1 MSRYET
7 TDQYR
12 DRYWRKVFNRSTT
25 KDRIIQ
31 IQIEIDRVTE
41 RTQKVK
47 TDIDKL
53 ANDLKQIIPTLE
65 KNNEKMPNS

>member
-12 DRYWRKVFNRSTT
+12 DRYWRKIFNRSTT

-31 IQIEIDRVTE
+31 TQIEIDRQTE

-47 TDIDKL
+47 KDIDKL
-53 ANDLKQIIPTLE
+53 ANDLKQIIPIF
-65 KNNEKMPNS
+65 

>member
-12 DRYWRKVFNRSTT
+12 DRYWRKVLNRSTT

-47 TDIDKL
+47 TDINKL

-65 KNNEKMPNS
+65 KNDEKMSNS